1 MVGDNQLKLILQE
14 RKNKEMELNDNELKA
29 LVRDETL
36 KWMLG
41 LSFEQ

>member
-14 RKNKEMELNDNELKA
+14 RKNKEMELNDNELEA

-36 KWMLG
+36 R
-41 LSFEQ
+41 